1 MTAAEML
8 PLLVEWKAQRDK
20 ITAAYAPLESALALR
35 PENAIHKALW
45 GVFNTYTK
53 TLAPLIG
60 DEYEWLIWYDGDND
74 MGAAGY
80 RASPGNG
87 HQHRAVRTL
96 EDLAR
101 LIVESRV

>member
-1 MTAAEML
+1 MAKVIADR
-8 PLLVEWKAQRDK
+8 KAV

-35 PENAIHKALW
+35 PENAIHEALW

-53 TLAPLIG
+53 TLSALIG
-60 DEYEWLIWYDGDND
+60 DECEWLCWFACDND

-87 HQHRAVRTL
+87 HQRRAVRTL